1 MDKRFFISSFSSF
14 ISLNDKLYISTASFL
29 ISVTLDKFFLIERSK
44 GIKENIPIFK
54 AIINYIIII
63 FIQTKNRVLST
74 KEV

>member
-63 FIQTKNRVLST
+63 SIQTKNRVLST